1 MKRYIL
7 AVSLIIP
14 GLLFSQR
21 LGLGVIA
28 GSPTGLSFKY
38 LLSQRSAF
46 SAHAGW
52 SFIGDKGVHITGD
65 YQYLFPM
72 VIKTAER
79 TSISD
84 LTPYIAAGGRF
95 RVKETDE
102 DDSGKWEA
110 VNSVSPSQIQNQ
122 ENPDPS
128 MGTQF
133 FPKKPGNKQEEAE
146 ASNDEAGH
154 ISAVIEKEP
163 GLLIKA

>member
-102 DDSGKWEA
+102 DDTEFHLGLR
-110 VNSVSPSQIQNQ
+110 I
-122 ENPDPS
+122 
-128 MGTQF
+128 G
-133 FPKKPGNKQEEAE
+133 GGAE
-146 ASNDEAGH
+146 YSIDRFGIFLE
-154 ISAVIEKEP
+154 
-163 GLLIKA
+163 LLPVVDLIPETDFDFEGGIGFLVYF